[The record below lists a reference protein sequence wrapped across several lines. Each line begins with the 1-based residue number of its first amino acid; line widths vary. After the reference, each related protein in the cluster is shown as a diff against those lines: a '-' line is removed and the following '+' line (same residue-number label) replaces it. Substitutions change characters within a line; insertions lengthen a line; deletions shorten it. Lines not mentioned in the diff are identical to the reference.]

1 VDDLQARADAL
12 RASPVADRI
21 RSDRLIVVLRRIAP
35 RERLLD
41 LVAEL
46 VEAGARIFEVTWDA
60 PLAADDIRALLAN
73 PGSGSG
79 SGSGS
84 GDIVVGAGTLRSPEA
99 VETARRAGAAFGV
112 APVFDPAVL
121 RRAVELNLPF
131 VPGAYTPTE
140 VDAAWRAGA
149 TFVKLFPGSSLGP
162 QHVRELRGPLPE
174 VETIVTGG
182 VDATSG
188 PAFLAAGAV
197 AVGVGGSLVNATPP
211 ERRALVTAIRNAS

>member
-1 VDDLQARADAL
+1 MEDLQARADAL

-21 RSDRLIVVLRRIAP
+21 RSERLVIVLRRIAP
-35 RERLLD
+35 RERLIG

-46 VEAGARIFEVTWDA
+46 VDAGARIFEVTWDT
-60 PLAADDIRALLAN
+60 PSAADDIRALLAASD
-73 PGSGSG
+73 PRG
-79 SGSGS
+79 
-84 GDIVVGAGTLRSPEA
+84 IVVGAGTLRSPEA
-99 VETARRAGAAFGV
+99 VEAARRAGATFGV

-121 RRAVELNLPF
+121 RTALGLQFPF

-197 AVGVGGSLVNATPP
+197 AVGVGGSIVNATLD
-211 ERRALVTAIRNAS
+211 ERRALVAAIRNAG